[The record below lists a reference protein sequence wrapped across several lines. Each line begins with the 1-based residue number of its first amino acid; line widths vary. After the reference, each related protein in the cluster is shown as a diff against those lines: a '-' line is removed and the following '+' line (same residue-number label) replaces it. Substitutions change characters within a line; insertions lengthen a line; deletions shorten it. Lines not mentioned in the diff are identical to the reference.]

1 MITNRSMYIK
11 SMLNERYEPI
21 EQKPPKKNISKGLL
35 VQYSQLFS
43 KTQNNRLL
51 KLTVHKKAKI

>member
-35 VQYSQLFS
+35 V
-43 KTQNNRLL
+43 
-51 KLTVHKKAKI
+51 